1 VVSDPLTSGPAREL
15 PTAVWYPTK
24 TSAGRPLGAS
34 QFPLL
39 VFSQGFDLSVSDYDD
54 LITTWASAGYVVAA
68 PTYPDTDP
76 TSPQLNES
84 DIVNHPAD
92 LRAVIS
98 TVLGLADQP
107 GSVFDEVDPEEVGV
121 VGHSDGGDVSLAVA
135 DNSAYRDPLVKAVA
149 VLSGA
154 ELASFGGS
162 YFDGPAVPLLA
173 VQGSADTI
181 NPPACSVQLYD
192 QAPPPKYYLDLLGA
206 EHEPPYIDPG
216 TPAEEVV
223 AQVTTEFFDA
233 VLAGEPG
240 ALAEMERAANV
251 PNVSELFAGTPAPP
265 ASGGCPGAPG

>member
-1 VVSDPLTSGPAREL
+1 
-15 PTAVWYPTK
+15 
-24 TSAGRPLGAS
+24 
-34 QFPLL
+34 
-39 VFSQGFDLSVSDYDD
+39 
-54 LITTWASAGYVVAA
+54 
-68 PTYPDTDP
+68 
-76 TSPQLNES
+76 
-84 DIVNHPAD
+84 
-92 LRAVIS
+92 
-98 TVLGLADQP
+98 
-107 GSVFDEVDPEEVGV
+107 
-121 VGHSDGGDVSLAVA
+121 VA
-135 DNSAYRDPLVKAVA
+135 DNAAYRDPLVKAVA